1 MIKEI
6 KYTGYTARPSD
17 YESPDGDLA
26 LSLNLIPDD
35 GHIAPAV
42 PPVILADLSSLAPV
56 RLVRIHG
63 DRLVVV
69 GGDSPSLWFLPR
81 LDDGAFGTP
90 VHVRYLDDPV
100 TRISTIGNTLILHTY
115 DSMLY
120 FLWKDDAYVS
130 LGSSLPDI
138 QLSFGLVGHPR
149 LWSKA
154 GGEKIELS
162 TDIKYDWAPYG
173 DGTFNDADK
182 TMVTGRVMAA
192 LNRFVREQTVDKG
205 RFCHPFFIRT
215 ALRLYDGSLVCHSAP
230 VLMCPSTF
238 DGPLV
243 RFMPSTTSL
252 GAGPGQ
258 YGLFN
263 ADIFLVAA
271 DIDYVWANPMLPAT
285 PTSPRPLDVWKDIVR
300 SVDVFVSA
308 PIYNYD
314 QSGEIERFVSLS
326 AHRSRF
332 IGRLPGGAAPEGKIE
347 DDRMRSYVNA
357 GPDVAS
363 HYMEWPLSC
372 LEQMYFNIHQDG
384 DRTILRLP
392 EKKDESLFSDI
403 RDRAQFYL
411 LHSIPLDELAYEA
424 RSRIPV
430 ADDYLQ
436 SLTSRE
442 LMTDDYLSRDAI
454 AADFSQEFNGR
465 LNLAGIRRRLFRGF
479 SPASMFAYC
488 DRLVK
493 EFKTASSPS
502 IGSGDLDLNA
512 SVTVTAGS
520 VSDKVSV
527 TVLVREGGEVRRLEA
542 DSGDIRLAPWLS
554 PDRTGRMSW
563 GAWLF
568 YPNVNAYRAIIRSS
582 SFPDHLVV
590 DLRPHDFLNGAYAFF
605 PFASI
610 RNGDHDPDAIPA
622 NAKDASVPVE
632 IPDKLFT
639 SEINNPF
646 FYPLT
651 SRNTIGTGRILGIA
665 TAARALSQGQFGHFP
680 LYAFTDSGV
689 WALETS
695 ATGSYSAKQPITRDV
710 CVNPAAITQ
719 IDSSVLFPTA
729 RGIMMVSGS
738 QTQCITDVIDTPR
751 PFDCLTL
758 PGMRELHARLGH
770 PADTC
775 LPTAPFGRFLS
786 GCGMLYDY
794 VHQRIILFNPAH
806 TYAYVYSFRSQA
818 WGMIYSDIAAGVN
831 SYPETFAVDSSGR
844 LVDYSRDDPDARAL
858 PALLVTRP
866 LKLDA
871 PDILKTVDTVIQ
883 RGNFRKGHVQS
894 ALYGSRDLFNWH
906 LVWSSRDHYLRGFSG
921 TPYKY
926 FRIALLTTLDPGE
939 SISGASLQF
948 TPRLTGRPR

>member
-6 KYTGYTARPSD
+6 KYTGYSARPSD

-56 RLVRIHG
+56 RLVRLHG

-182 TMVTGRVMAA
+182 TMVTGRVMVA

-357 GPDVAS
+357 GPGVAS

-411 LHSIPLDELAYEA
+411 LHSIPLDELAYEV
-424 RSRIPV
+424 RSSIPV

-436 SLTSRE
+436 SLISRE

-582 SFPDHLVV
+582 SFPDPLVV

-610 RNGDHDPDAIPA
+610 RNGGHDPDAIPA

-710 CVNPAAITQ
+710 CINPAAITQ

-729 RGIMMVSGS
+729 RGIMMISGS

-751 PFDCLTL
+751 PFDCLAL

-786 GCGMLYDY
+786 GCGILYDY

-806 TYAYVYSFRSQA
+806 TYAYVYSFRSQT

-894 ALYGSRDLFNWH
+894 ALYGSRDLINWH
-906 LVWSSRDHYLRGFSG
+906 LVWSSKDHFLRGFRGS
-921 TPYKY
+921 PYKY
-926 FRIALLTTLDPGE
+926 FRLACITSLAQDE
-939 SISGASLQF
+939 SIFGATLQF
-948 TPRLTGRPR
+948 TPRQTNQPR

>member
-69 GGDSPSLWFLPR
+69 VGDSTSLWFLPR

-100 TRISTIGNTLILHTY
+100 TRISTIGNTLILHTR

-120 FLWKDDAYVS
+120 FLWKDDAYVY

-357 GPDVAS
+357 GPGVAS

-411 LHSIPLDELAYEA
+411 LHSIPLDELAYEV

-582 SFPDHLVV
+582 SFPDPLVV

-610 RNGDHDPDAIPA
+610 RNGGHDPDAIPA

-710 CVNPAAITQ
+710 CINPAAITQ

-729 RGIMMVSGS
+729 RGIMMISGS

-751 PFDCLTL
+751 PFDCLAL

-786 GCGMLYDY
+786 GCGILYDY

-806 TYAYVYSFRSQA
+806 TYAYVYSFRSQT

-926 FRIALLTTLDPGE
+926 FRLALLTTLDPGE